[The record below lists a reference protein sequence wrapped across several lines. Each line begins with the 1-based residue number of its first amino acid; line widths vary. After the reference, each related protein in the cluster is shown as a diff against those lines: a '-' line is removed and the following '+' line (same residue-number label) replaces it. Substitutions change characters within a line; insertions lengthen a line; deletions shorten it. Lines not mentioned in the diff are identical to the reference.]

1 MKKIIT
7 FLFSFFGLMIYAQI
21 PTSNH
26 QQKMNKISEKIQQDT
41 VKIAILLYDNVVLQD
56 FAGPIEVFS
65 KAQNL
70 TKGKYKTFT
79 VGLKS
84 KNIYTENNLLNI
96 TADYLL
102 NDSPKADYVLIP
114 GASMPVIQSLM
125 KDETLKD
132 FILQANANQN
142 SKMISI
148 CTASYLLANA
158 GVLDGKNATTHYF
171 VADDFEEQYPKIQLI
186 RNVRYVDG
194 GKIITSSGVTSGIDA
209 TLYIVGLHSG
219 KKIQGMIN
227 RSLQYS
233 YSEKEKWPVAP
244 NGMRYKSEK

>member
-1 MKKIIT
+1 MKKVIT
-7 FLFSFFGLMIYAQI
+7 LLFSFFGLMIYAQI
-21 PTSNH
+21 PISNH
-26 QQKMNKISEKIQQDT
+26 QQKMKEISEKIQQDT

-84 KNIYTENNLLNI
+84 KNIHTENNLLNI

-102 NDSPKADYVLIP
+102 NDFPKADYVLIP
-114 GASMPVIQSLM
+114 GASMPVIKSLM

-132 FILQANANQN
+132 FIQQANANQN

-186 RNVRYVDG
+186 RNVRYVDE

-209 TLYIVGLHSG
+209 ALYIVGLHSG
-219 KKIQGMIN
+219 KMIQGMIN
-227 RSLQYS
+227 RALQYT
-233 YSEKEKWPVAP
+233 YSENEKWPVAP